1 VTNRQIDDA
10 GLDEV
15 LVLAVLDVGT
25 EALVLAVDRWGR
37 SARLPVE
44 PFDL

>member
-10 GLDEV
+10 GLDDV

-25 EALVLAVDRWGR
+25 EALVAVDRWAR